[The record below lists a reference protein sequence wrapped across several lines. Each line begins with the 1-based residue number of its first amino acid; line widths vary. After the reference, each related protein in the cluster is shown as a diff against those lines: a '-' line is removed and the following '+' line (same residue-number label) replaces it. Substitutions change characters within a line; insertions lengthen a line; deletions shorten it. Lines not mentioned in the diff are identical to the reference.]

1 MKEHDHVANAIV
13 FTNVF
18 SIESK
23 IVHRTIERTKPK
35 GDAKSVRTPVPLSN
49 QPLPESCEISS
60 NAIQIEIIDR
70 RAAIERRFGR
80 ICIGIRREIVQPRT
94 PPQRHFRNGRREGR
108 RGASSI
114 ESSLKGNREWK
125 RFPSRR
131 INNHRCD
138 LHKRHCGAGNACC
151 STFRSVVVTRQ
162 GPPFVKDEKFFACR
176 RTAS

>member
-1 MKEHDHVANAIV
+1 MRSCLPTCFPSNPRLCIEQSNARSRRAV
-13 FTNVF
+13 QN
-18 SIESK
+18 
-23 IVHRTIERTKPK
+23 R
-35 GDAKSVRTPVPLSN
+35 RTPVPLSN